1 MLRQTSP
8 SFTFILGNKSNF
20 KQDEME
26 DLFGRSFVKEM
37 VKSADT
43 VKKLANMGWSGLLD
57 HAGGI
62 NRSVEK
68 HYHGGY
74 TAGKV
79 KHLVATPVIE
89 ARIMAAAAMAL

>member
-43 VKKLANMGWSGLLD
+43 VKKLANMG
-57 HAGGI
+57 
-62 NRSVEK
+62 
-68 HYHGGY
+68 
-74 TAGKV
+74 
-79 KHLVATPVIE
+79 
-89 ARIMAAAAMAL
+89 